1 MKRDIS
7 ARTRIREYL
16 ATHGGIADPTG
27 YATRELKD
35 AVGYSGNAVA
45 FIQLIAAMDQDG
57 EITREVRGKRT
68 YRIALGHVSPPGTA
82 PAGAAESAGGA
93 GIPFELDYDRLAR
106 AMVREFLVQLGGPG
120 TTLSGG
126 TAFNGGTALNGGGA
140 QEAERLRAER
150 NEYAL
155 RLEIARLK
163 LASLLGDRAG
173 DLSSEGF
180 SLGDEQSP
188 VR

>member
-68 YRIALGHVSPPGTA
+68 YRIALGPVSPPGTA
-82 PAGAAESAGGA
+82 PGAASPVGSAGTA
-93 GIPFELDYDRLAR
+93 RIPFELDYDRLAR
-106 AMVREFLVQLGGPG
+106 AMVREFLVQLGG
-120 TTLSGG
+120 
-126 TAFNGGTALNGGGA
+126 AGA
-140 QEAERLRAER
+140 ATDAGVTHDAERLRAER

-163 LASLLGDRAG
+163 LASLLGDEAG
-173 DLSSEGF
+173 GLSLEGF